1 MTGRCPFDVLL
12 LVITFA
18 AVLTKPLG
26 SALDTMSPTWI
37 NTGGGSDLSD
47 PFDTTTDPLITSTL
61 LDSAVEVTGNSG
73 IRVSVAS
80 LIGEVLSAESMVSF
94 TVDVVLDASPF
105 SMVGVDSMVGAN
117 FCLFLF
123 FFFFFFAVAV

>member
-12 LVITFA
+12 LVSTFD

-26 SALDTMSPTWI
+26 SVLDAMSLTSI
-37 NTGGGSDLSD
+37 NTGGGSDFSD
-47 PFDTTTDPLITSTL
+47 PFDTSNDPLTSSL
-61 LDSAVEVTGNSG
+61 SDSVIEVTGNGG

-80 LIGEVLSAESMVSF
+80 IIGEVLSIESIVSF

-105 SMVGVDSMVGAN
+105 SMVGVDSVVGAD
-117 FCLFLF
+117 FGLFLF